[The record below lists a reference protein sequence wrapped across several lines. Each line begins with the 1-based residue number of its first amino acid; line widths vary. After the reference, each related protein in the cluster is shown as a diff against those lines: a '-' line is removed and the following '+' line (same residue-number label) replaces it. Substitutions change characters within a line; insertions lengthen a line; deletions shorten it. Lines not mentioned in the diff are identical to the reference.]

1 MAHPVHCFI
10 TADSPSSFGLFDKW
24 LLSRQGNKAGLMCV
38 MENSWQIVWKGL
50 GAGSHVHD
58 RSLLDNGSNK
68 QLLKLTTQ
76 FYMKTSFAQARLIPL
91 QVCTASLLLFL
102 SPSLSAE
109 LRHFLSELCQEGML
123 TTPGI
128 ATLWEFTPL
137 KVFFLSPPVLFVFFL
152 LFFCILCLSFLL
164 LFSVFGTIPVFS
176 HLSKFT
182 LTHTSCTPP
191 LLYRSVSGT
200 TQHQLCGEHPG
211 LSSTNLTVS
220 RTPQPSPARLFLC
233 AILTPIL
240 ETCHTFYMEGW
251 LDGQHLLNS
260 FTLIWTT
267 DECTTILLKEYKHR
281 AKSVGYSNW
290 TDDGSSCSSFLILF
304 FHPNMVSGFPD
315 AAPGTTNTRK

>member
-191 LLYRSVSGT
+191 LLPLSCIVLCREQRSTSCVVNI
-200 TQHQLCGEHPG
+200 QACHQQTWLFPEHH
-211 LSSTNLTVS
+211 NLHLLVFFF
-220 RTPQPSPARLFLC
+220 ALFLLLSLRH
-233 AILTPIL
+233 AIRFIWRVGLMDS
-240 ETCHTFYMEGW
+240 TC
-251 LDGQHLLNS
+251 
-260 FTLIWTT
+260 
-267 DECTTILLKEYKHR
+267 
-281 AKSVGYSNW
+281 
-290 TDDGSSCSSFLILF
+290 
-304 FHPNMVSGFPD
+304 
-315 AAPGTTNTRK
+315 